1 MSHQNVLN
9 VSNVTT
15 RNDVVN
21 LRRIDL
27 IGYTMHQI
35 TGAKLPSNRQVLSV
49 LFYNMRFVDLT
60 AKESAKLTI
69 RAAQIFW
76 EQARIPVRKEDKC
89 VDKLLKLYEMW
100 KKIQKTKSEKRS
112 ISQQQVV
119 DEFTQNLDYLFDI
132 ATFDALEKI
141 KIVEDRKF
149 LEMQRQKGRPGCM
162 AGVDKMLYE
171 PEKRALE
178 RQEKASARKRKYNEG
193 TELLTTM
200 CLSDLDE
207 DENIDIDNNEVDISP
222 LENAILETTSDT
234 QRGRKNIFTPRLLSA
249 LDNAKVSDGM
259 AVHILIAA
267 AEALGH
273 SVKELAI
280 NRSTIHRMRQHNR
293 DSQFNEITAEFREEV
308 S

>member
-100 KKIQKTKSEKRS
+100 KKNS
-112 ISQQQVV
+112 
-119 DEFTQNLDYLFDI
+119 
-132 ATFDALEKI
+132 
-141 KIVEDRKF
+141 
-149 LEMQRQKGRPGCM
+149 
-162 AGVDKMLYE
+162 
-171 PEKRALE
+171 
-178 RQEKASARKRKYNEG
+178 
-193 TELLTTM
+193 
-200 CLSDLDE
+200 
-207 DENIDIDNNEVDISP
+207 
-222 LENAILETTSDT
+222 
-234 QRGRKNIFTPRLLSA
+234 KN
-249 LDNAKVSDGM
+249 
-259 AVHILIAA
+259 
-267 AEALGH
+267 
-273 SVKELAI
+273 
-280 NRSTIHRMRQHNR
+280 
-293 DSQFNEITAEFREEV
+293 
-308 S
+308 